1 MQERMIQVDANWLAF
16 MSQQLNSV
24 ITANQ
29 TDKKYM
35 ENPVKLMENLKSQGA
50 LEIIQEILTKYDNK

>member
-24 ITANQ
+24 ITKNQ
-29 TDKKYM
+29 TDPKYM
-35 ENPVKLMENLKSQGA
+35 EKADKLMENLKSQGA